1 MATYSCESWMGKKAE
16 CWRTDAFKLWCWRRL
31 LIVSWT
37 TRRSI
42 QSVLREIN
50 PEYSL
55 EGLMLKLKFQ
65 YFGHL
70 MLTDDL
76 LEKFPMLGK
85 IEGRRGRG
93 GQRMRWL
100 DSITDAINMNLGKFQ
115 EMKRNREAWCAAVHG
130 TAKSLPDWATEQQCC
145 EYWFFFF
152 SHSCPF

>member
-1 MATYSCESWMGKKAE
+1 
-16 CWRTDAFKLWCWRRL
+16 
-31 LIVSWT
+31 
-37 TRRSI
+37 
-42 QSVLREIN
+42 
-50 PEYSL
+50 
-55 EGLMLKLKFQ
+55 MLKLKFQ
-65 YFGHL
+65 YFGYL

-145 EYWFFFF
+145 EY
-152 SHSCPF
+152 